1 GPARPYHISCLV
13 GPKLKSS
20 IAFSRLAKRASDT
33 TAPSLTSPSACL
45 VFSGVTR
52 LRVPRSSSLPQRPQL
67 ESDCSIATTCSKVTR
82 CAGSWVDG
90 CDVIDVVA
98 GAGAARCS
106 WAAALPIWFA
116 NKDSPTSA
124 TVPAISFLVFVV
136 RVFIAS
142 SANANCFITLVEI
155 ERLGPR
161 NYAQDGSRLQTHH
174 RARRKDRPDGLRY
187 RSTYTLRASPDH
199 AAFLRFA
206 SSRASTSATPAS
218 MIGWR
223 RPFWAAISCTSLSA
237 RSMYGAPF

>member
-1 GPARPYHISCLV
+1 MVSSAPRVSPGLGGPARPYHISCLV

-33 TAPSLTSPSACL
+33 TAPSLTRPSACL
-45 VFSGVTR
+45 VFSGVTK

-142 SANANCFITLVEI
+142 LRQCELFYHS
-155 ERLGPR
+155 RR
-161 NYAQDGSRLQTHH
+161 NREVGASQ
-174 RARRKDRPDGLRY
+174 
-187 RSTYTLRASPDH
+187 LRAGRI
-199 AAFLRFA
+199 ALANT
-206 SSRASTSATPAS
+206 SSSAPQGQA
-218 MIGWR
+218 
-223 RPFWAAISCTSLSA
+223 
-237 RSMYGAPF
+237 